1 MSNLPP
7 WSPHQL
13 REPVQLDQD
22 GAIDVSQFVRFEM
35 HFQDIDYGVLD
46 VVVTFY
52 CEGQLVHMYLLHYFA
67 LTERHD
73 RNSCLYDGWRDM
85 FDFPPALQKLI
96 VTRQG
101 RTIKLFQ
108 QQCIA
113 INDKGISV
121 YGPNKALRRRLIHH
135 VVYHEKPLFDAW
147 QAVAPSLPREPI
159 GHPQTTWQWARPDGI
174 NPRQANRWVPRDQAR
189 LAFGHPPAA
198 AGSQDLGQGYPT
210 PFETP
215 AHRQMAREHHR
226 VQGMIASLQALDPL
240 LHRVPAEVR
249 SRMLEPASDL
259 HAELNGLLFT
269 AFLFANIHPNADD
282 YDVG

>member
-22 GAIDVSQFVRFEM
+22 GVIDVSQFVRFEM
-35 HFQDIDYGVLD
+35 HFKGIDYGVLD
-46 VVVTFY
+46 VVVSFY

-85 FDFPPALQKLI
+85 FDFPSALQKL
-96 VTRQG
+96 VATHQG

-113 INDKGISV
+113 INDKGISAQ
-121 YGPNKALRRRLIHH
+121 NNHH
-135 VVYHEKPLFDAW
+135 VVYHEKSLFDAW
-147 QAVAPSLPREPI
+147 QAAAPSLPREPI

-174 NPRQANRWVPRDQAR
+174 NPRQANRWVLGDQAR

-226 VQGMIASLQALDPL
+226 ADTAMFQRVQGMIASLQALDPL
-240 LHRVPAEVR
+240 LHHVPAEVQ
-249 SRMLEPASDL
+249 SRMIEPASDL
-259 HAELNGLLFT
+259 HADLNGVYSLPLC
-269 AFLFANIHPNADD
+269 
-282 YDVG
+282 